1 MAPTDGRPAAAAPRT
16 VRVQDAAEPRGVER
30 YDVPLQRFSEWPL
43 TPGTVRVRPTF
54 HSGSLAVEVESDL
67 ANGILTSEG
76 FTVTEPKAAAA
87 VGITGGDQII
97 AINGYP
103 PAGGALASFLLLQ
116 RDPDRNTFNI
126 QLTRGGVRMER
137 AIVVR

>member
-1 MAPTDGRPAAAAPRT
+1 
-16 VRVQDAAEPRGVER
+16 VRRQDAAEQRGVER
-30 YDVPLQRFSEWPL
+30 YDVPRPRFAEWPF
-43 TPGTVRVRPTF
+43 TPGTVRMWPTF

-76 FTVTEPKAAAA
+76 FTVTEPKVAAA
-87 VGITGGDQII
+87 VGITGGDRII

-103 PAGGALASFLLLQ
+103 PAGGVLASFLLLQ

-126 QLTRGGVRMER
+126 RLSRGGVG
-137 AIVVR
+137 